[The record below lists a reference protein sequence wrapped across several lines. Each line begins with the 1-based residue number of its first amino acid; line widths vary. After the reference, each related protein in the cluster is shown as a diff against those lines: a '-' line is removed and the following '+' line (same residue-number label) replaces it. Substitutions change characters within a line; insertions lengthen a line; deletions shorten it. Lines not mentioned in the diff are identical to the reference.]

1 MEDILY
7 YFDLELIC
15 LIVNHGQA
23 RKITSYAREI
33 GVTGSTVCLGK
44 GTVKPNKFLEFFDL
58 AESEREI
65 ILMIVDSVTSSR
77 VMPMLN
83 EKFKFYKRNH
93 GIAFS
98 VPVNDIVGSTAV
110 PRSHTSGG
118 KKMSGYKVIFTIVDK
133 GNAELVID
141 AARKAGSKGGTII
154 NARGS
159 GIHETEKFFN
169 MEFSPEKEI
178 VLMLAE
184 ETIIEGIVSSI
195 KKEINIDDPGNGI
208 IFIQDVHR
216 TYGLVDQKN

>member
-1 MEDILY
+1 
-7 YFDLELIC
+7 
-15 LIVNHGQA
+15 
-23 RKITSYAREI
+23 
-33 GVTGSTVCLGK
+33 
-44 GTVKPNKFLEFFDL
+44 
-58 AESEREI
+58 
-65 ILMIVDSVTSSR
+65 
-77 VMPMLN
+77 
-83 EKFKFYKRNH
+83 
-93 GIAFS
+93 
-98 VPVNDIVGSTAV
+98 
-110 PRSHTSGG
+110 
-118 KKMSGYKVIFTIVDK
+118 MSGYKVIFTIVDK